1 MCMNGVNT
9 TQFVQMLDQID
20 DHIALEYRWVHR
32 LAHSAGDGGYAAA
45 SEKLHEAQ
53 AMLADV
59 RSLLDEA
66 KASMEDPSEGG
77 HTHSTAKLV

>member
-32 LAHSAGDGGYAAA
+32 LAHSAEDGGYEAA
-45 SEKLHEAQ
+45 SKKLHEAQ
-53 AMLADV
+53 AILADV
-59 RSLLDEA
+59 RALLDEA
-66 KASMEDPSEGG
+66 KASIEDSAEGG
-77 HTHSTAKLV
+77 HAHTTAKLV